1 MPGGTAPCRQA
12 SRAVK
17 PAWPRM
23 TAPSAVGYAI
33 RAGLAP
39 SPLRLPSPRRLCS
52 ISLGATARFEY
63 LPAAAPSAR
72 RRCVVQNEQPPVK
85 VDLECGDVLLL
96 QGGLLPHRIVGCTRE
111 PPPFF
116 AGISA
121 GTALCRVNIQVR
133 LWGHDPSL
141 SLGSL
146 LEDGFQDERSERIS
160 AEGPAGS

>member
-1 MPGGTAPCRQA
+1 
-12 SRAVK
+12 
-17 PAWPRM
+17 M

>member
-1 MPGGTAPCRQA
+1 
-12 SRAVK
+12 
-17 PAWPRM
+17 M
-23 TAPSAVGYAI
+23 TAPSAIGYAI
-33 RAGLAP
+33 CAGLAP
-39 SPLRLPSPRRLCS
+39 SPLRLPAPRRLCS

-96 QGGLLPHRIVGCTRE
+96 QGGLLPHRIVGVTRE

-160 AEGPAGS
+160 AEGPGS

>member
-17 PAWPRM
+17 LAWPRM

-96 QGGLLPHRIVGCTRE
+96 QGGLLSHRIVGCR
-111 PPPFF
+111 
-116 AGISA
+116 
-121 GTALCRVNIQVR
+121 
-133 LWGHDPSL
+133 W
-141 SLGSL
+141 
-146 LEDGFQDERSERIS
+146 
-160 AEGPAGS
+160 EG